1 MAEKQKTQLSE
12 ADIEQLR
19 SVIRSLMK
27 SDGSNTKE
35 FLNAVKSGLDTQSK
49 NFASVLK
56 SMQHGFV
63 DFKSSGSSLEKI
75 FKDISLLNNTNA
87 KDIIRILNKNKALK
101 SGSDVQELEK
111 LLLKDVIQN
120 NKIQVELD
128 NDDDYIKITKLIT
141 ATQKQADLLNT
152 DLDSVTQHLTDNA
165 DIIDDTLGNLALFHK
180 QLEKLSA
187 EYKKQGIYQDI
198 IGVNINASKDSI
210 DDLIITASKYTDML
224 SVMDIPA
231 MSADDAISEFN
242 KLKSNLNSDSI
253 DLAGEVGLNFNDAAT
268 LMSNRFNTELST
280 IEDRVMDIKDNILAG
295 IMAIGGFSMQPDS
308 SGNTSMT
315 SNGLPVTPET
325 QDAIL
330 ANSQRMQD
338 MYNLMAEHN
347 AMIIR
352 DGKDQIKLEQSK
364 LKFANDLI
372 ASHIEMGMLTDNL
385 LLTDKDRLDYLN
397 DHVHAAEA
405 EIKTL
410 SEKEQLLF
418 HIHSSAMA
426 TLAMQNKQIKLSK
439 AELDV
444 MTKYRSTIQ
453 SIEGVQ
459 EHMTD
464 SLQRVLTDLP
474 LWSQHLLG
482 TDKIFDTIK
491 ASSDK
496 AFNSMTEKL
505 FNKENPSSFF
515 DAISGYV
522 KDFTGG
528 LLGTISP
535 IKLMAVGFALAATAV
550 YNVMGRVKD
559 ISTELGVSKGEAFKL
574 YDAML
579 KMEGAAGNIAVTQE
593 RIMQIQTAHL
603 EKYGRLVDL
612 ASKEGKELVEYSS
625 LMSSAYGIA
634 ADEAASMIELFKQIG
649 ADDGLANNLAASTL
663 KAAELAKISP
673 KIIAK
678 DLIDGAEEISM
689 YFGNMPE
696 QAALAAINIR
706 RMGSNIKKVGEQMQ
720 STWNI
725 ENFMTDMYEV
735 AQLTGSEINLS
746 GVFDAGING
755 DAEAFQESLLSALGS
770 LDELNNYSPQAQKKI
785 AESIGMTVGE
795 MKNMLKMSEMNLSLT
810 EAEQSAL
817 NSQLDTMGDI
827 TGMSKDDLE
836 SKAKSYAATEAM
848 DMAWTRITATLTRS
862 FLPIVEVISDILV
875 ALGPVIDI
883 IGLGFK
889 LIGLA
894 IKPFIPA
901 LKSISWLIGLAST
914 KLSEGM
920 QILDGWITKGENI
933 GDGMGEWVK
942 IGGSFL
948 LLGGLIISQWS
959 KIGSLLDKLKG
970 GFGSIF
976 NAGNVKD
983 KIKEKIIGQA
993 GSVTDKIKETVTNSA
1008 SDTTKST
1015 VIDKIKEQK
1024 DKLIEKY
1031 TSKTETASGNTK
1043 SMSER
1048 IKSGMESLKDITGGL
1063 ADAIIEPI
1071 KKIGSG
1077 IGDVFKSILGGIADG
1092 LNKFTPKAAIGA
1104 ASLLIISGAL
1114 WVTSKALQEFNSV
1127 EWESVTKGLISMAGL
1142 AGVAKLLGKAAPEM
1156 LIGSAAMAVLG
1167 VALIPLAYALN
1178 MFNDVNWDSIAKGGV
1193 ALIGFGL
1200 IAAAFGSE
1208 AALPFILAGALAI
1221 AALGASLAVFGAG
1234 LTVTAYGIDQM
1245 SGVTE
1250 GMINTISRLK
1260 EINPTQL
1267 IGIATGLGAI
1277 SMAFTAFTGMGAV
1290 GSMMT
1295 LLTGDPIT
1303 KLTQLAS
1310 VAPGIALLASSFTAL
1325 VAAIKEFNATSVEMD
1340 DTKLNKL
1347 STISSTSEP
1356 DIPNVSNL
1364 SSQLVSDKEY
1374 SKTETNYNNTTN
1386 MGQPSTSNKTEQLL
1400 AQLVAI
1406 MSEVANNPIP
1416 AVVGNDQ
1423 IPALAK
1429 KVKAFNNR

>member
-1 MAEKQKTQLSE
+1 MAEKQKSNLTES
-12 ADIEQLR
+12 DIEQLR

-364 LKFANDLI
+364 IKFANDLI
-372 ASHIEMGMLTDNL
+372 ASHIEMGVLTDNL

-453 SIEGVQ
+453 SVEGTQSYLIDQV
-459 EHMTD
+459 EDMMFK
-464 SLQRVLTDLP
+464 LP
-474 LWSQHLLG
+474 LWSRGMLG
-482 TDKIFDTIK
+482 TDKILDTIK
-491 ASSDK
+491 ISSDK

-535 IKLMAVGFALAATAV
+535 IKLMAAGFALAAVAV
-550 YNVMGRVKD
+550 YNIMGRVKD

-612 ASKEGKELVEYSS
+612 TSKEGKELVEYSS

-1127 EWESVTKGLISMAGL
+1127 EWESVAKGLISLTGL
-1142 AGVAKLLGKAAPEM
+1142 AGIAMLLGTAAPQM
-1156 LIGSAAMAVLG
+1156 LIGSAAMAILG
-1167 VALIPLAYALN
+1167 LAMIPLAYALN
-1178 MFNDVNWDSIAKGGV
+1178 MFNNVKWDSLGKGAA
-1193 ALIGFGL
+1193 ALVGFGVVAAGMGAILPL
-1200 IAAAFGSE
+1200 ILSGS
-1208 AALPFILAGALAI
+1208 IAI
-1221 AALGASLAVFGAG
+1221 TALGASLTVFGAG
-1234 LTVTAYGIDQM
+1234 LTVAAFGIGQL
-1245 SGVTE
+1245 SEVTD
-1250 GMINTISRLK
+1250 GIINSITRLK
-1260 EINPTQL
+1260 DINPTQL

-1310 VAPGIALLASSFTAL
+1310 AAPGIALLASSFTAL

-1386 MGQPSTSNKTEQLL
+1386 MGQSSTSNKTEQLL